1 VGTAARHEGALRGDA
16 PPYPAR
22 DRVKSCP
29 QGQPAAKL
37 VLVSRPERQFP
48 RYAHAAEVTIRGG
61 GDVSSRGRTSNLS
74 KGGLCATVGA
84 PFSVGTVVDTELALV
99 FGEDSYSEPIALPA
113 RVVWC
118 TNLGGDWQVGLSFR
132 GLPADQ
138 LRYLELFL
146 RFLAEGKAES
156 KRAATAREEADDD
169 DDPDPFA
176 S

>member
-1 VGTAARHEGALRGDA
+1 MPRRTPPATGEELPAGA
-16 PPYPAR
+16 
-22 DRVKSCP
+22 SC
-29 QGQPAAKL
+29 GQAGP
-37 VLVSRPERQFP
+37 VSRPERQFP

-84 PFSVGTVVDTELALV
+84 PFSVGAVVDTELALV
-99 FGEDSYSEPIALPA
+99 FGEDSFSEPLALPA

-118 TNLGGDWQVGLSFR
+118 TNLGGGWQVGLSFR

-138 LRYLELFL
+138 LRYLDLFL

-156 KRAATAREEADDD
+156 KRAATAREEAEDDD